1 MDKVP
6 EFLYQYFDSEK
17 ATTNLSAKIHTILMV
32 TYEGCNRPVGVGEGF
47 ASKLEQ
53 RHQLGKDAL
62 KMVFSWR
69 VKVLA
74 SKDKSSS
81 R

>member
-1 MDKVP
+1 
-6 EFLYQYFDSEK
+6 
-17 ATTNLSAKIHTILMV
+17 MV
-32 TYEGCNRPVGVGEGF
+32 SYEGCNRPVGVGEGF